1 MNDFNETLELIH
13 NAVKEEKIKKLV
25 HLLSQFT
32 TLERA
37 HMHRELSSIEL
48 IEYSMAGLSE
58 AMQIFYDLKDLDNQ
72 EMPPLKPTQFSNQ
85 IELLKNLPL
94 LPASSV
100 PSSQKPKPI
109 LSEVQSLDEDLD
121 QLFRQITE
129 YVNKLSEY
137 NQELGGNLI
146 G

>member
-1 MNDFNETLELIH
+1 MHEFNEMLEKIH

-37 HMHRELSSIEL
+37 HMHRELSAIEL

-58 AMQIFYDLKDLDNQ
+58 AMQIFYDLKDLDN
-72 EMPPLKPTQFSNQ
+72 EEVPPLKPTQFGSQ

-94 LPASSV
+94 LPPASI
-100 PSSQKPKPI
+100 PSTQKSRPI
-109 LSEVQSLDEDLD
+109 LSDVQSLDEDLD
-121 QLFRQITE
+121 QLFRQITD

-137 NQELGGNLI
+137 NQELGGTLI

>member
-1 MNDFNETLELIH
+1 MHEFNEMLEKIH

-25 HLLSQFT
+25 NLLSQFT

-37 HMHRELSSIEL
+37 HMHLELSSIEL

-58 AMQIFYDLKDLDNQ
+58 AMQIFYDLKDLDN
-72 EMPPLKPTQFSNQ
+72 EETTPLKPTQFTNQ

-94 LPASSV
+94 LPPASVLST
-100 PSSQKPKPI
+100 QKSRPI
-109 LSEVQSLDEDLD
+109 LSDVQSLDEDLD

-129 YVNKLSEY
+129 YVNKLGEY
-137 NQELGGNLI
+137 NRELGGNLPV
-146 G
+146 

>member
-1 MNDFNETLELIH
+1 MNDFDRTLELIH

-58 AMQIFYDLKDLDNQ
+58 AMQIFYDLKDLDN
-72 EMPPLKPTQFSNQ
+72 EEIAPLKPTQFGSQ

-94 LPASSV
+94 LPASSL
-100 PSSQKPKPI
+100 PTNNKPKPI

-121 QLFRQITE
+121 QLFKQITE

-137 NQELGGNLI
+137 NQELGENLI

>member
-1 MNDFNETLELIH
+1 MNDFDRTLELIH

-37 HMHRELSSIEL
+37 HMNRELSSIEL

-58 AMQIFYDLKDLDNQ
+58 AMQIFYDLKDLDN
-72 EMPPLKPTQFSNQ
+72 EEIAPLKPTQFGSQ

-94 LPASSV
+94 LPASSL
-100 PSSQKPKPI
+100 PTNNKPKPI

-121 QLFRQITE
+121 QLFKQITE

-137 NQELGGNLI
+137 NQELGENLI

>member
-1 MNDFNETLELIH
+1 MHEFNEMLEKIH

-25 HLLSQFT
+25 NLLSQFT

-58 AMQIFYDLKDLDNQ
+58 AMQIFYDLKDLDN
-72 EMPPLKPTQFSNQ
+72 EETTPLKPTQFTNQ

-94 LPASSV
+94 LPPASVLST
-100 PSSQKPKPI
+100 QKSRPI
-109 LSEVQSLDEDLD
+109 LSDVQSLDEDLD

-129 YVNKLSEY
+129 YVNKLGEY
-137 NQELGGNLI
+137 NRELGGNLPV
-146 G
+146 